1 MVQVEG
7 SNASDGGA
15 ASPASPCGRAQ
26 QIAARHLTPQP
37 ALLGRFEWAVKPC
50 WNAYVFSFD
59 GYYQAATGRREFWP
73 GVRPL
78 L

>member
-1 MVQVEG
+1 V
-7 SNASDGGA
+7 GA
-15 ASPASPCGRAQ
+15 R
-26 QIAARHLTPQP
+26 QIAARNLTPQP
-37 ALLGRFEWAVKPC
+37 ALLGRFEWAVKAR